1 MTAGIRVRPLDG
13 RDVKAVRALVLGIQN
28 GEFGV
33 PITLEAQ
40 PDLVDPAG
48 FFRHGAGEVWV
59 ADRAGEVVGV
69 IALIDIGAGD
79 GALRKMFVRADAR
92 GSEPGIAKAL
102 LDILLAHARQ
112 GGLRRILLST
122 IEEFRAAH
130 RFYEKNGFYLVP
142 RADLPE
148 SFPLM
153 GADTRFYGIDL

>member
-1 MTAGIRVRPLDG
+1 MSPHILVRPLVDK
-13 RDVKAVRALVLGIQN
+13 DVEEVRRLVLGIQN

-48 FFRHGAGEVWV
+48 YFRHGAGDIWV
-59 ADRAGEVVGV
+59 AELAGEVVGV

-92 GSEPGIAKAL
+92 GAGLGAAKAL
-102 LDILLAHARQ
+102 LDGLRAHARAA
-112 GGLRRILLST
+112 GLRHIYLGT

-130 RFYEKNGFYLVP
+130 RFYEKHGFRLVP
-142 RADLPE
+142 EADLPE